1 MAVPTGDAREPLNAA
16 RAACMSAARLL
27 AIDVG
32 TQSARAIVF
41 DPQGQLLAKAQI
53 PFDPPYVSPRP
64 GWAEQDAEIY
74 WDAAA
79 AACRELWRQGEL
91 RPDSIS
97 GLALTTLRSTVVC
110 ADATGRPLRS
120 AIVWL
125 DQRKATRLPPL
136 GLLRNGAF
144 AVAGASRLIHH
155 FQSEAEANWLAQ
167 NQAELWRAT
176 ERFVFLSGWLTHRLV
191 GEWVDSCGAQVGFVP
206 FDYKRLAWAA
216 PADFKWRAV
225 ALRKAQLPRL
235 VAPGARLGTLTAA
248 AAEALGLPT
257 GLPVIAAAADKA
269 CEVLGCGALDADVA
283 QLSFGTTAT
292 INTTQTRYVEV
303 QRLLPAY
310 PAALPGAWNTEIQIY
325 RGYWMVNWF
334 KREFAHR
341 EQAKAQELGV
351 PVESLFDELVQRV
364 PAGAMG
370 LTLQPYW
377 SPGVSDPGPEAK
389 GAIIGF
395 GDVHTRA
402 HLYRAIL
409 EGLAYSLRGGRE
421 QIERRLRHPLRRFI
435 AAGGGS
441 QSDMAMQIT
450 ADVFGSPI
458 ERPQLY
464 ETSALGAAINLA
476 VGLGLY
482 PDYARAVPAM
492 TRSGRI
498 FSPDAV
504 AHKTYDALY
513 REVYRELYSRLRPL
527 YRRIRAIT
535 GYPA

>member
-1 MAVPTGDAREPLNAA
+1 MT
-16 RAACMSAARLL
+16 AARLL

-41 DPQGQLLAKAQI
+41 DQQGRLLAKSQQ
-53 PFDPPYVSPRP
+53 PLEPPYVSPQP

-74 WDAAA
+74 WNAIA

-91 RPDSIS
+91 RPESIS
-97 GLALTTLRSTVVC
+97 GLSLTTLRSTVVC
-110 ADATGRPLRS
+110 ADAAGKPLRP

-125 DQRKATRLPPL
+125 DQRKATQLPPL
-136 GLLRNGAF
+136 GPLWSGAF
-144 AVAGASRLIHH
+144 ALAGAGRLIQH

-167 NQAELWRAT
+167 HEPELWRAT
-176 ERFVFLSGWLTHRLV
+176 ERFVFLSGWLLHRLS
-191 GEWVDSCGAQVGFVP
+191 GEWVDSSGAQVGFVP
-206 FDYKRLAWAA
+206 FDYKRLAWAG

-225 ALRKAQLPRL
+225 AARRDQLPRL
-235 VAPGARLGTLTAA
+235 VPPGARLGSLQPA
-248 AAEALGLPT
+248 AAEALGLPA
-257 GLPVIAAAADKA
+257 GLPLIAAAADKA
-269 CEVLGCGALDADVA
+269 CEVLGSGALGPDVG

-292 INTTQTRYVEV
+292 INTTQARYVEV

-325 RGYWMVNWF
+325 RGYWMVSWF

-341 EQAKAQELGV
+341 EQAKALELGV
-351 PVESLFDELVQRV
+351 PVESLFDELLKRV
-364 PAGAMG
+364 PPGSMG

-377 SPGVSDPGPEAK
+377 SPGVTEPGPEAK
-389 GAIIGF
+389 GAVIGF

-409 EGLAYSLRGGRE
+409 EGLAYGLRAGRE
-421 QIERRLRHPLRRFI
+421 QIERRLRHPLRRLI

-458 ERPQLY
+458 ERPDIY

-482 PDYARAVPAM
+482 SDYARAVAAM
-492 TRSGRI
+492 TRSGRT
-498 FSPDAV
+498 FMPDPA
-504 AHKTYDALY
+504 AQKTYDALY
-513 REVYRELYSRLRPL
+513 RQVYSELYPRLRPL